1 MDTLKVKVKY
11 FIPIEET
18 IEMTPE
24 DFCYFHANTT
34 YKNFIPKNARY
45 LNFDLASKEDEQ
57 KLNDFFDEYDN
68 KRKEK

>member
-24 DFCYFHANTT
+24 DFCYFHANTN
-34 YKNFIPKNARY
+34 YKNFIPENARY
-45 LNFDLASKEDEQ
+45 LNFDLASEEDEQ
-57 KLNDFFDEYDN
+57 KLDDFFDKKN
-68 KRKEK
+68 TV